1 MTSLTSTLRAGDS
14 IENPVTGEHVLFHAT
29 SAETDG
35 EFVDIEVTVRSGGG
49 VAAAHMHPY
58 QTERF
63 QILEGRLEFRQ
74 GRNKILAG
82 PGETVTVEPVTPH
95 AFRNVGDGEARFRTE
110 VCPALGFERF
120 LQTMFALAADGKTS
134 KKGMPN
140 PLRLAVIA
148 TAHFDDVRLPYVP
161 TVAQRAG
168 LAVGAAVGRLAGYEP
183 SYEPTGELTPIYV

>member
-29 SAETDG
+29 AAETAG
-35 EFVDIEVTVRSGGG
+35 ELVDIEVTVRSGG
-49 VAAAHMHPY
+49 VAVAHVHPY

-63 QILEGRLEFRQ
+63 EILEGRLEFRQ

-82 PGETVTVEPVTPH
+82 PGEIVTVEPRTPH
-95 AFRNVGDGEARFRTE
+95 AFRNVGAGEARFRTE
-110 VCPALGFERF
+110 VRPALGFERF

-148 TAHFDDVRLPYVP
+148 KAHFDDVRLPYLP
-161 TVAQRAG
+161 TVAQRAA
-168 LAVGAAVGRLAGYEP
+168 LAVGAAVGRLAGYGP